1 MRSFSLKYGAS
12 LMYTSTNLESNIKT
26 LINYLSFLTLDGE
39 QNDLKVSLNNE
50 DLFVPVGYD

>member
-1 MRSFSLKYGAS
+1 
-12 LMYTSTNLESNIKT
+12 MYTSTNLESNIKT